1 MGHNM
6 DFTVEN
12 AGTTI
17 ACREFAEPGVPSDAP
32 ALVCVH
38 GACVDGTF
46 FDGIAREL
54 ACGYRVIAYDR
65 RGCGESGDA
74 ADGRYD
80 LAAQA
85 ADLQAVIE
93 HVGAPANVLAHSA
106 GTLVTLELLRTNPAI
121 VSRSMLHE
129 PAVKKRGRWPGHGP
143 GFARDD
149 CCGKGLEGIKSLP
162 ECHQ

>member
-1 MGHNM
+1 MRARRLRRRH
-6 DFTVEN
+6 
-12 AGTTI
+12 I
-17 ACREFAEPGVPSDAP
+17 
-32 ALVCVH
+32 
-38 GACVDGTF
+38 

-65 RGCGESGDA
+65 RGCGESGDV

-80 LAAQA
+80 LAVQA

-121 VSRSMLHE
+121 VSRAMLHE
-129 PAVKKRGRWPGHGP
+129 PAVTNEGAGL
-143 GFARDD
+143 ARPRF
-149 CCGKGLEGIKSLP
+149 CSR
-162 ECHQ
+162 